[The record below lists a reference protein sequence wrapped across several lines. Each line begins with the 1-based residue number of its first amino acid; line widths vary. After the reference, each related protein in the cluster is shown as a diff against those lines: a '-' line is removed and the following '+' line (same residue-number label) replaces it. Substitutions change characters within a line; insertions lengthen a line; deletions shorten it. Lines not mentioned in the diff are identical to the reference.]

1 MTILLVLLIRLFD
14 FHFLFI
20 YSQFRLSFVSASPNR
35 KWEMWGEKHSKNHEQ
50 KEKGEKGV
58 IFLFW
63 SIITVHQLKLA
74 GGKLKTSKRTQA
86 YLNFKSLQM
95 LKVYIGSKSDKPM
108 DEKSWAV
115 LNAKLWKLRGE
126 VFLGEEPVYV
136 SPVLTFFLYYPLL
149 ATTKGR
155 IVW

>member
-1 MTILLVLLIRLFD
+1 MVNN
-14 FHFLFI
+14 
-20 YSQFRLSFVSASPNR
+20 YSPSTKTGRWQIEN
-35 KWEMWGEKHSKNHEQ
+35 KQ
-50 KEKGEKGV
+50 KDSS
-58 IFLFW
+58 IF
-63 SIITVHQLKLA
+63 KL
-74 GGKLKTSKRTQA
+74 
-86 YLNFKSLQM
+86 KSLQM